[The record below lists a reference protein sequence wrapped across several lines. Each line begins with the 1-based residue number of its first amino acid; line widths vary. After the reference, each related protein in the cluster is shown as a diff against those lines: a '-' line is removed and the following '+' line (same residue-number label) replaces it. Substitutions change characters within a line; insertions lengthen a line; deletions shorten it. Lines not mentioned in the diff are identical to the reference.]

1 MGRSAYPVL
10 RVSIEFGVITNM
22 YMKFLLVFFLLSPG
36 ALLAQSAFTEGEIED
51 LLKVKIRL
59 AKHMSYS
66 PDIIDAVKNQNSA
79 NIALSDIKN
88 RDELWTGKSD
98 DSIELKRSITDNNIA
113 QYLRRRV
120 QKNVSIDE
128 VFVTDNQGANV
139 AAYPATSD
147 YWQGDEEKWT
157 ASFNNGE
164 GIVFIGP
171 LEEDESTNTA
181 QIQISVPI
189 FDQQQTIGV
198 LVMGVSVD
206 YLNR

>member
-1 MGRSAYPVL
+1 
-10 RVSIEFGVITNM
+10 M

-36 ALLAQSAFTEGEIED
+36 ALLAQSALTESEIEG

-66 PDIIDAVKNQNSA
+66 PDIIDAVKNQNSVS
-79 NIALSDIKN
+79 IAMSDIKK
-88 RDELWTGKSD
+88 RDELWTGDSN

-113 QYLRRRV
+113 QYLKRRV
-120 QKNVSIDE
+120 QNNDSIDE
-128 VFVTDNQGANV
+128 VFITDNQGANV

-164 GIVFIGP
+164 GKVFIGP
-171 LEEDESTNTA
+171 LEEDQSTNTA
-181 QIQISVPI
+181 QVQISVPI